1 MSYGIKIISGNG
13 NTQIDSNTSGTGLIV
28 IDSGTAT
35 GTPSRVN
42 LDHDFVFIRPTATSG
57 NNYVTV
63 SRGTPNSNG
72 DYFISFTR
80 ANGSAINCD
89 FIIAK
94 TASEQIQSSGGY
106 GIQIFNPDGDL
117 AFDSGLYTGDGG
129 FGVTSFLDSFEAT
142 GNFDLMSTDVTEFGS
157 VNFMISSGGVL
168 AAGLVFVN
176 DYNSHTNTNVQSN
189 GIYYFGTFTIN
200 FGYGNQVSP
209 LTNLSAIFIAET
221 GSV

>member
-1 MSYGIKIISGNG
+1 MSYGIQVISGNG

-28 IDSGTAT
+28 IDSGTST

-42 LDHDFVFIRPTATSG
+42 LDHDFVFIRPTATTG

-63 SRGTPNSNG
+63 SRGTADSNG

-80 ANGSAINCD
+80 ADGSAINCD
-89 FIIAK
+89 FIIAQ
-94 TASEQIQSSGGY
+94 TASVQTQSSGGY

-129 FGVTSFLDSFEAT
+129 FGITSFLDSFEAT

-157 VNFMISSGGVL
+157 VNYMIDSGAL
-168 AAGLVFVN
+168 DAGLVFVN
-176 DYNSHTNTNVQSN
+176 NYNSHTSTNVQSN
-189 GIYYFGTFTIN
+189 GIYYRGTFTLN
-200 FGYGNQVSP
+200 LGYGSQVSD

>member
-1 MSYGIKIISGNG
+1 MSYGIQIISGNG

-28 IDSGTAT
+28 IDSGTST
-35 GTPSRVN
+35 STPSRVN
-42 LDHDFVFIRPTATSG
+42 LDHDFVFIRPTATTG

-63 SRGTPNSNG
+63 SRGTADSNG

-80 ANGSAINCD
+80 PDGSAINCD
-89 FIIAK
+89 FIIAQ
-94 TASEQIQSSGGY
+94 TAIVQTQSSGGY

-129 FGVTSFLDSFEAT
+129 FGITSFLDSFEAT

-157 VNFMISSGGVL
+157 VNFMLFGTAL
-168 AAGLVFVN
+168 NAGLVFVN
-176 DYNSHTNTNVQSN
+176 DYNSHTSTNVQSN
-189 GIYYFGTFTIN
+189 GIYYRGVFTLN
-200 FGYGNQVSP
+200 LGYGNQVSD